1 MDTSRRRKGLKMP
14 KLPKLPQVPKLPKAP
29 KIDVPNIKIDAPK
42 IDMPNMKNP
51 KIDMPNAPGSKPP
64 KNIVEAP
71 YKPPKTDA
79 PNTKPKVDAPNTKP
93 KKTAAQRAKDIAET
107 IGENAGDALEVYNA
121 AQQMF
126 GSDSEAQEGLPEN
139 NNDGNEGAGQP
150 VEEKPAQE
158 NQDPLTKPLEDK
170 ANSGGVQ
177 AAAQNVM
184 ASQGD
189 NGNKPS
195 RDSYL
200 DALNLINRYEAY
212 GCQQPSK
219 KPNPVEKK
227 RKYDF

>member
-1 MDTSRRRKGLKMP
+1 MGLKGLKAP
-14 KLPKLPQVPKLPKAP
+14 KLPKPPKNIPKPP
-29 KIDVPNIKIDAPK
+29 KIDLPSTKPPKIDLPTTKPPKIDMPTTKPPK
-42 IDMPNMKNP
+42 IDMPNT
-51 KIDMPNAPGSKPP
+51 KPP
-64 KNIVEAP
+64 KPIVEAP
-71 YKPPKTDA
+71 YKPPKADA
-79 PNTKPKVDAPNTKP
+79 PNTKPPKADAPDAKP
-93 KKTAAQRAKDIAET
+93 KKSLKDKIKDAGKKGVKNADEALE
-107 IGENAGDALEVYNA
+107 IYNAGKEI
-121 AQQMF
+121 F
-126 GSDSEAQEGLPEN
+126 GDSDDGEAQN

-184 ASQGD
+184 AGQGD
-189 NGNKPS
+189 NENKPS

-200 DALNLINRYEAY
+200 NALSLVNRYEAY

>member
-1 MDTSRRRKGLKMP
+1 
-14 KLPKLPQVPKLPKAP
+14 
-29 KIDVPNIKIDAPK
+29 
-42 IDMPNMKNP
+42 
-51 KIDMPNAPGSKPP
+51 MPNAPGSKPP

-139 NNDGNEGAGQP
+139 NNDGNEGAGQ
-150 VEEKPAQE
+150 EEEEQPQQQQQP
-158 NQDPLTKPLEDK
+158 QDPLTKPLEDK
-170 ANSGGVQ
+170 ANGGVQ
-177 AAAQNVM
+177 QAAQNVM
-184 ASQGD
+184 AGHGH
-189 NGNKPS
+189 NEHKPS

-200 DALNLINRYEAY
+200 DAISLVNRYESF
-212 GCQQPSK
+212 GCQQPSQ
-219 KPNPVEKK
+219 KPNPILKK